1 MWRLFMD
8 NEHQIK
14 QDKIN
19 EERYKSRIDLSLNQL
34 NERISQFDKI
44 HNQLKSNMDSEILS
58 IRIEQEKNIKGNLSI
73 FKNHSSELDLFRS
86 ELVSLKKELKGYL
99 DDFKKQFVNTKDLR
113 DSLDVIVSN
122 LGKTDSEIKNVKN
135 VLSKM
140 INKYVIEIESS
151 IQAVKDSIPQ
161 VESKEDTKAREDKL
175 NVLVMDV
182 TNAATR
188 AINCEKQLALI
199 EKKLELLNVSM
210 KSIQLRE

>member
-1 MWRLFMD
+1 MD